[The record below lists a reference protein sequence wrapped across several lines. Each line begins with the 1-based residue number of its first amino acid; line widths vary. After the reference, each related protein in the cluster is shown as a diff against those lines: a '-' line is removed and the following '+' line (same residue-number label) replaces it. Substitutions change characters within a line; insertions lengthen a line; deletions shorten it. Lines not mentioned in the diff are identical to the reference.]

1 MSSVT
6 TLFDLFDDNLYDIC
20 RGLNPLDVQMFAQVS
35 KASYDFWERKIA
47 SKESSLTPMKILLY
61 RHGSRSQFRSF
72 SSTIDWEN
80 YLARGAVAEHCAI
93 YNNTDVFLESKD
105 MIMRGS
111 NTFVWLD
118 FLTHACWA
126 CAQTD
131 CIEFIDFLAKQLT
144 TDEKVRVWLRT
155 KYTDIEGKHMNV
167 ERLFGSIARI

>member
-105 MIMRGS
+105 MMMRGS
-111 NTFVWLD
+111 NTFVWMD
-118 FLTHACWA
+118 FLSHTCQACV
-126 CAQTD
+126 QTD
-131 CIEFIDFLAKQLT
+131 CVGFIDFLAKQLT
-144 TDEKVRVWLRT
+144 TDEKVRVWFRIM
-155 KYTDIEGKHMNV
+155 YTIGEKRAKAL